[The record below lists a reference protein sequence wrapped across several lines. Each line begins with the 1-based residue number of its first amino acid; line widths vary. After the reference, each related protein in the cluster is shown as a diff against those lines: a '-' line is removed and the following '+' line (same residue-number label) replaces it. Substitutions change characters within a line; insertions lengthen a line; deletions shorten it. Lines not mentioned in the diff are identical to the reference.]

1 MRHPPVLPA
10 LALLLALFATPAAA
24 ACYAD
29 YKAKRDDPL
38 RLHYGTI
45 QLDADACTKPAARR
59 EIAGRIAV
67 DDWKLLNVLG
77 IFDESGLAER
87 KKSAGNF
94 HLRY

>member
-1 MRHPPVLPA
+1 MMKHARILAVSA
-10 LALLLALFATPAAA
+10 TFALLSAPVSA

-45 QLDADACTKPAARR
+45 
-59 EIAGRIAV
+59 EIAEESCTPRAVENEIRRRIAG
-67 DDWKLLNVLG
+67 DGWTLLNVLG
-77 IFDESGLAER
+77 VFDESGLAER
-87 KKSAGNF
+87 KENAGKF